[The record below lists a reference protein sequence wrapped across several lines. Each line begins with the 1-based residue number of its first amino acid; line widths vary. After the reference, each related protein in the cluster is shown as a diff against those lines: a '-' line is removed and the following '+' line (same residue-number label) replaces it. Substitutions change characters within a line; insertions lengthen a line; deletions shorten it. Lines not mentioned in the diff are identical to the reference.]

1 VLSKV
6 SEQIADRLRRA
17 EEAHQRGARETNE
30 KIKAEWLEME
40 KRWLRIAESLQFVE
54 QANQFLD
61 GAVKVTPS
69 KRKSQNGDT
78 SSWF

>member
-1 VLSKV
+1 
-6 SEQIADRLRRA
+6 
-17 EEAHQRGARETNE
+17 
-30 KIKAEWLEME
+30 ME